1 MSHAGNSVV
10 KHPILVYGFIT
21 VLGIS
26 FLGMGLAVS
35 IVIQFTEWAGV
46 VALGILPCGAGLL
59 TVGVCGIE
67 RQHTCFSR
75 IGYRFLAVLGVIWLM
90 SFLAVFYLDSV
101 DAISVLEPL
110 YPSKLN
116 WLIPY
121 QLSGFVLFGIVICG
135 VLFFTVGLVGIV
147 GGHFRNQRE
156 FYTAGAAF
164 VISILL
170 FGTVVASIELM
181 TPLGPTFRV
190 RDEVTQV
197 DVLSNNPLVLSLGVK
212 AITTEDSRIGIVF
225 VLSSERNMV
234 AEYHM
239 EDIGYLDE
247 HGDQVTSSVPIC
259 TLSGGSSM
267 TLTVKFNR
275 TLFPGNYTV
284 SLASGGFGDDNHGSA
299 PFTIP

>member
-1 MSHAGNSVV
+1 M
-10 KHPILVYGFIT
+10 KHPKLVYGFIA
-21 VLGIS
+21 VIGFS
-26 FLGMGLAVS
+26 FLFMGFAVS
-35 IVIQFTEWAGV
+35 IILEFTQWPGTLV
-46 VALGILPCGAGLL
+46 PLCLLLGASLL

-67 RQHTCFSR
+67 RQRPCFYR

-101 DAISVLEPL
+101 DAISFLEPL